1 MIDNRNVALNRKNTN
16 FTNMELKYSS
26 PVFTVESESSI
37 FEALKQMQTN
47 FVKHIV
53 VASKNK
59 PLGIV
64 TERDINKFLENDKT
78 ARALNEIPV
87 KHVMQKNIISI
98 VDGLEDH
105 FIQCASRMETFKIGA
120 VVLMGS
126 EGSMVGIVTKTDIAK
141 AFSAVYG
148 GKFLVKDYMTE
159 NAVTCRKSDS
169 LKFALN
175 VMNRNDISRLV
186 VTDESGKPL
195 GLITT
200 NTLLTHSDYFSKGQT
215 RSRDYLIP
223 IGKDENITVGDLL
236 KDELLMIE
244 QEDDLATAAS
254 LMIKNKVSGIPVVDS
269 KQNLVGIVSKFDI
282 VRAFTVVGSNEE
294 IKTKYRDLY

>member
-1 MIDNRNVALNRKNTN
+1 MIDNQNLVLNEKNVGSTY
-16 FTNMELKYSS
+16 MEAKYSS
-26 PVFTVESESSI
+26 PVFAVESEASI
-37 FEALKQMQTN
+37 FEALRQMQTN

-53 VASKNK
+53 IATKNK

-78 ARALNEIPV
+78 ARALDEIPV

-120 VVLMGS
+120 VVLVNS
-126 EGSMVGIVTKTDIAK
+126 EGGMIGIVTKTDIAK

-169 LKFALN
+169 LKFALS
-175 VMNRNDISRLV
+175 VMNQNDISRLV

-269 KQNLVGIVSKFDI
+269 NQNLVGIVSKFDI

-294 IKTKYRDLY
+294 IKAKYREVY

>member
-1 MIDNRNVALNRKNTN
+1 MIDNQNVALNQKYSV
-16 FTNMELKYSS
+16 FTSMEVKYSS
-26 PVFTVESESSI
+26 PVFTVESEASI
-37 FEALKQMQTN
+37 FEALRQMQTN

-78 ARALNEIPV
+78 ARALDEIPV

-120 VVLMGS
+120 VVLMSS
-126 EGSMVGIVTKTDIAK
+126 EGSMIGIITKTDIAR
-141 AFSAVYG
+141 AFAAVYG

-169 LKFALN
+169 LKFALS

-186 VTDESGKPL
+186 VTDDVGKPL

-215 RSRDYLIP
+215 RSRDYLLP
-223 IGKDENITVGDLL
+223 ISKDENITVGDLL

-244 QEDDLATAAS
+244 QEDDLASAAS
-254 LMIKNKVSGIPVVDS
+254 LMVKNKVSGIPVVDGN
-269 KQNLVGIVSKFDI
+269 QNLVGVVSKFDI

-294 IKTKYRDLY
+294 IKAKYRELY

>member
-1 MIDNRNVALNRKNTN
+1 
-16 FTNMELKYSS
+16 MEVKYSS
-26 PVFTVESESSI
+26 PVFTVEPESSI
-37 FEALKQMQTN
+37 FDALRQMQTN

-53 VASKNK
+53 VASNKK

-78 ARALNEIPV
+78 ARALDEIPV

-120 VVLMGS
+120 VVLMDL
-126 EGSMVGIVTKTDIAK
+126 EGNMIGIVTKTDIAR
-141 AFSAVYG
+141 AFAAVYG

-215 RSRDYLIP
+215 RTRDYLVP

-244 QEDDLATAAS
+244 QEDDLASAAS

-269 KQNLVGIVSKFDI
+269 NQNLVGVVSKFDI

-294 IKTKYRDLY
+294 IKAKYQELY

>member
-1 MIDNRNVALNRKNTN
+1 MKKYDFV
-16 FTNMELKYSS
+16 NMEMKYSS
-26 PVFTVESESSI
+26 PVFTVEVEASI

-53 VASKNK
+53 IATKNK

-78 ARALNEIPV
+78 ARALDEIPA

-105 FIQCASRMETFKIGA
+105 FNQCASRMETFKIGA
-120 VVLMGS
+120 VVLIDS
-126 EGSMVGIVTKTDIAK
+126 KGSMIGIVTKTDITR
-141 AFSAVYG
+141 AFAAVYG
-148 GKFLVKDYMTE
+148 GKFIVKDYMTE

-169 LKFALN
+169 LKFALS

-215 RSRDYLIP
+215 RSRDYLLP

-236 KDELLMIE
+236 KDELLTIE
-244 QEDDLATAAS
+244 QEDDLASAAS
-254 LMIKNKVSGIPVVDS
+254 LMIKNKVSGIPVVDN
-269 KQNLVGIVSKFDI
+269 KKNLVGIVSKFDI

-294 IKTKYRDLY
+294 IKAKYRELY

>member
-1 MIDNRNVALNRKNTN
+1 
-16 FTNMELKYSS
+16 MELEYSS
-26 PVFTVESESSI
+26 PVFTVESKASI

-47 FVKHIV
+47 FVKHII

-87 KHVMQKNIISI
+87 KHVMQKNIIS
-98 VDGLEDH
+98 VSDGLEDH

-120 VVLMGS
+120 VVLMDS
-126 EGSMVGIVTKTDIAK
+126 EGSIVGIVTKTDIAK

-169 LKFALN
+169 LKFALS
-175 VMNRNDISRLV
+175 VMNKNDISRLV

-215 RSRDYLIP
+215 RSRDYLLP
-223 IGKDENITVGDLL
+223 IGKDENITVGDLF

-269 KQNLVGIVSKFDI
+269 NQNLVGVVSKFDI

-294 IKTKYRDLY
+294 IKAKYRDLY

>member
-1 MIDNRNVALNRKNTN
+1 MIDNQNLVLNEKNVD
-16 FTNMELKYSS
+16 FTSMEVKYSS
-26 PVFTVESESSI
+26 PVFTVEPEASI
-37 FEALKQMQTN
+37 FEALRQMQTN

-59 PLGIV
+59 PFGIV

-78 ARALNEIPV
+78 ARALDEIPV

-120 VVLMGS
+120 VVLVNS
-126 EGSMVGIVTKTDIAK
+126 EGSMIGIITKTDIAR
-141 AFSAVYG
+141 AFVAVYG

-169 LKFALN
+169 LKFALS

-215 RSRDYLIP
+215 RSRDYLLP
-223 IGKDENITVGDLL
+223 IGKNEDITVSDLL

-244 QEDDLATAAS
+244 QEDDLASAAG
-254 LMIKNKVSGIPVVDS
+254 LMIKNKVSGIPVVDK

-294 IKTKYRDLY
+294 IKAKYRELY

>member
-1 MIDNRNVALNRKNTN
+1 
-16 FTNMELKYSS
+16 MEVKYSS
-26 PVFTVESESSI
+26 PVFTVEPESSI
-37 FEALKQMQTN
+37 FDALRQMQTN

-53 VASKNK
+53 VASNKK

-64 TERDINKFLENDKT
+64 TERDINRFLENDKT
-78 ARALNEIPV
+78 ARALDEIPV

-120 VVLMGS
+120 VVLMDL
-126 EGSMVGIVTKTDIAK
+126 EGNMIGIVTKTDIAR
-141 AFSAVYG
+141 AFAAVYG

-215 RSRDYLIP
+215 RTRDYLVP

-244 QEDDLATAAS
+244 QEDDLASAAS

-269 KQNLVGIVSKFDI
+269 NQNLVGVVSKFDI

-294 IKTKYRDLY
+294 IKAKYQELY

>member
-126 EGSMVGIVTKTDIAK
+126 EGSMIGIVTKTDIAK